1 MKKSKAMIKLGS
13 CALAAGVLSVGA
25 LSIGGAPQ
33 VSAFSSAEHSVVQTA
48 YADSFTWGNLPD
60 GTYEAQW
67 SGNSHFGM
75 AFLNPA
81 TVQVVG
87 NTYTVT
93 IPLNSAGMQFMNY
106 IKVNGADV
114 WKQGDSVSSISF
126 TMSSASN
133 TVSIN
138 ASYSV
143 GGQENKHTVP
153 LTFTISKLISQA
165 DNTTPSNPA
174 GSSNPDNTT
183 TPSEQAAEDE
193 NPDIED
199 ELRVIPELGIKRLAG
214 ETAADT
220 MQAIVQTAFPHTRK
234 TVVLTTNAAYFDAL
248 SANALAGALHA
259 PVLLTDINELPAQTR
274 SELQRMQTKTVY
286 ICGGSLVVS
295 QAVEDELNQMG
306 IKVKRIFGEMAD
318 DTANKIARTLP
329 RISDT
334 CFVTTSWGYADAL
347 SASSYAYAKQAAIFL
362 TNYGDGTLS
371 AATLETIRDK
381 GFKRVIIV
389 GGTSVVS
396 PEVEQTLSAWGIA
409 NVERVAGET
418 SYDTS
423 LQLAQKLLSMGL
435 RANNMGIATGLDY
448 LDALCGAA
456 LCGRYNSVIVLA
468 DDTNSSAVETF
479 MAQNRMAIKSY
490 AIFGGNA
497 AVGEDTERTIIDT
510 LQRQEGKEHST
521 ALLTYPTCDY
531 AFNITCTRE
540 WRSQFA
546 KQLHSMQRDVLF
558 IGKYSCVLLQKVIYG

>member
-546 KQLHSMQRDVLF
+546 AYLHSMQRDVFF
-558 IGKYSCVLLQKVIYG
+558 IGNYSCVLL

>member
-1 MKKSKAMIKLGS
+1 MGHCYVRDRAHVGISKRTYALNFKGGEYMKKSKAMIKLGS

-25 LSIGGAPQ
+25 LSVWGAPQ
-33 VSAFSSAEHSVVQTA
+33 GSAFSSVEHSVVKTA

-60 GTYEAQW
+60 GSYEAQW

-75 AFLNPA
+75 AFHNPA

-126 TMSSASN
+126 TMDASSN
-133 TVSIN
+133 TVSVN
-138 ASYSV
+138 ASYSA

-165 DNTTPSNPA
+165 DTTTPSNPA

-183 TPSEQAAEDE
+183 SPSEQASEDE
-193 NPDIED
+193 NADIED
-199 ELRVIPELGIKRLAG
+199 ELRVIPELGVKRLAG

-329 RISDT
+329 RVSDT

-347 SASSYAYAKQAAIFL
+347 SASSFAYAKQAPIFL
-362 TNYGDGTLS
+362 TNYDDATLS

-456 LCGRYNSVIVLA
+456 LCGRYDSVIVLA

-479 MAQNRMAIKSY
+479 MDQNRMAIKSY

-497 AVGEDTERTIIDT
+497 AVGEDTERTIVDT
-510 LQRQEGKEHST
+510 LQR
-521 ALLTYPTCDY
+521 
-531 AFNITCTRE
+531 
-540 WRSQFA
+540 
-546 KQLHSMQRDVLF
+546 
-558 IGKYSCVLLQKVIYG
+558 

>member
-67 SGNSHFGM
+67 SGNDHFDR

-81 TVQVVG
+81 RVQVVG

-93 IPLNSAGMQFMNY
+93 IPLKSEGMQVMNY

-114 WKQGDSVSSISF
+114 WKQGDSISSISF
-126 TMSSASN
+126 TMSSSSN
-133 TVSIN
+133 TVSVE

-143 GGQENKHTVP
+143 NGQENTPSTVP

-183 TPSEQAAEDE
+183 SPSEQAAEDE

-199 ELRVIPELGIKRLAG
+199 ELRVIPELGVKRLAG

-329 RISDT
+329 RVSDT

-347 SASSYAYAKQAAIFL
+347 SASSFAYAKQAPIFL
-362 TNYGDGTLS
+362 TNYDDGTLS
-371 AATLETIRDK
+371 SATLETIRSK

-456 LCGRYNSVIVLA
+456 LCGRYDSVIVLA

-497 AVGEDTERTIIDT
+497 AVGEDTERTIVDT
-510 LQRQEGKEHST
+510 LQR
-521 ALLTYPTCDY
+521 
-531 AFNITCTRE
+531 
-540 WRSQFA
+540 
-546 KQLHSMQRDVLF
+546 
-558 IGKYSCVLLQKVIYG
+558 

>member
-1 MKKSKAMIKLGS
+1 MHAIETIKGEYMKKSKAMIKLGS
-13 CALAAGVLSVGA
+13 YVLASGVFGVCALSTLGVTPVSVD
-25 LSIGGAPQ
+25 
-33 VSAFSSAEHSVVQTA
+33 SSAEHPFVQSA
-48 YADSFTWGNLPD
+48 YADTFTWGNLPD

-67 SGNSHFGM
+67 SGNTHFGM
-75 AFLNPA
+75 VFGNPA
-81 TVQVVG
+81 SVKVEES
-87 NTYTVT
+87 TYTVT
-93 IPLNSAGMQFMNY
+93 IPLNSSGMQFMNY
-106 IKVNGADV
+106 IQVNGADI

-126 TMSSASN
+126 TMSSSSN
-133 TVSIN
+133 TVQVN

-165 DNTTPSNPA
+165 SQAEHSQAENTPS
-174 GSSNPDNTT
+174 
-183 TPSEQAAEDE
+183 PSGQAAEDE

-199 ELRVIPELGIKRLAG
+199 ELRAIPELGIKRLAG

-259 PVLLTDINELPAQTR
+259 PVLLTDINQLPAQTR

-286 ICGGSLVVS
+286 ICGGSLMVS

-306 IKVKRIFGEMAD
+306 ITVKRIFGEMAD

-329 RISDT
+329 RVSDT
-334 CFVTTSWGYADAL
+334 CFITTSWGYADAL
-347 SASSYAYAKQAAIFL
+347 SASSFAYAKRAPIFL
-362 TNYGDGTLS
+362 TKYDDGTLS
-371 AATLETIRDK
+371 SSTLETIKAK

-396 PEVEQTLSAWGIA
+396 PDVEQTLNAGGVS

-456 LCGRYNSVIVLA
+456 LCGRYDSVIVLA

-479 MAQNRMAIKSY
+479 MDQNRMAIKSY

-497 AVGEDTERTIIDT
+497 AVGEDTERTIVDT
-510 LQRQEGKEHST
+510 LQR
-521 ALLTYPTCDY
+521 
-531 AFNITCTRE
+531 
-540 WRSQFA
+540 
-546 KQLHSMQRDVLF
+546 
-558 IGKYSCVLLQKVIYG
+558 

>member
-1 MKKSKAMIKLGS
+1 MFDASILLLLSTVAVLPVENMLVGMSSVKRVHCYVRDRAHVGISKCAYALNFKGGEYMKKSKAMIKLGS

-67 SGNSHFGM
+67 SGNDKFGY

-93 IPLNSAGMQFMNY
+93 IPLTSAGMQVMNY
-106 IKVNGADV
+106 IKVNGAEV

-138 ASYSV
+138 ASYSA

-183 TPSEQAAEDE
+183 SPSEQAAEDE

-347 SASSYAYAKQAAIFL
+347 SASSFAYAKQAPIFL
-362 TNYGDGTLS
+362 TNYDDGTLS
-371 AATLETIRDK
+371 SATLETIRSK

-456 LCGRYNSVIVLA
+456 LCGRYDSVIVLV

-497 AVGEDTERTIIDT
+497 AVGEDTERTIVDT
-510 LQRQEGKEHST
+510 LQR
-521 ALLTYPTCDY
+521 
-531 AFNITCTRE
+531 
-540 WRSQFA
+540 
-546 KQLHSMQRDVLF
+546 
-558 IGKYSCVLLQKVIYG
+558 

>member
-1 MKKSKAMIKLGS
+1 MFDASILLLLSTVAVLPVENMLVGMSSVKWVHCYVRDRVHVGISKCAYALNFKKKGGEYMKKSKAMIKLGS

-67 SGNSHFGM
+67 SGNDHFDR

-81 TVQVVG
+81 RVQVVG

-93 IPLNSAGMQFMNY
+93 IPLKSEGMQVMNY

-114 WKQGDSVSSISF
+114 WKQGDSISSISF
-126 TMSSASN
+126 TMSSSSN
-133 TVSIN
+133 TVSVK

-143 GGQENKHTVP
+143 NGQENTPSTVP

-183 TPSEQAAEDE
+183 SPSEQAAEDE

-199 ELRVIPELGIKRLAG
+199 ELRVIPELGVKRLAG

-329 RISDT
+329 RVSDT

-347 SASSYAYAKQAAIFL
+347 SASSFAYAKQAPIFL
-362 TNYGDGTLS
+362 TNYDDGTLS
-371 AATLETIRDK
+371 SATLETIRSK

-423 LQLAQKLLSMGL
+423 LQLAQKLVSMGL

-456 LCGRYNSVIVLA
+456 LCGRYDSVIVLA

-497 AVGEDTERTIIDT
+497 AVGEDTERTIVNT
-510 LQRQEGKEHST
+510 LQR
-521 ALLTYPTCDY
+521 
-531 AFNITCTRE
+531 
-540 WRSQFA
+540 
-546 KQLHSMQRDVLF
+546 
-558 IGKYSCVLLQKVIYG
+558 

>member
-1 MKKSKAMIKLGS
+1 MFDASILLLLSTVAVLPVENMLVGMSSVKWVHCYVRDRAHVGISKHPYALNFKGGEFMKKSKAMINLGS

-33 VSAFSSAEHSVVQTA
+33 VLAFSSAEHSVVETA
-48 YADSFTWGNLPD
+48 YADSLSWGNLPD

-138 ASYSV
+138 ASYSA

-456 LCGRYNSVIVLA
+456 LCGRYDSVIVLA

-479 MAQNRMAIKSY
+479 MDQNRMAIKSY

-497 AVGEDTERTIIDT
+497 AVGEDTERTIVDT
-510 LQRQEGKEHST
+510 LQR
-521 ALLTYPTCDY
+521 
-531 AFNITCTRE
+531 
-540 WRSQFA
+540 
-546 KQLHSMQRDVLF
+546 
-558 IGKYSCVLLQKVIYG
+558 

>member
-114 WKQGDSVSSISF
+114 WKQGDSISSISF
-126 TMSSASN
+126 TMSSSSN
-133 TVSIN
+133 TVSVK

-143 GGQENKHTVP
+143 NGQENTPSTVP

-183 TPSEQAAEDE
+183 SPSEQAAEDE
-193 NPDIED
+193 NSDIED

-347 SASSYAYAKQAAIFL
+347 SASSFAYAKQAPIFL
-362 TNYGDGTLS
+362 TNYDDGTLS
-371 AATLETIRDK
+371 SATLETIRSK

-456 LCGRYNSVIVLA
+456 LCGRYDSVIVLA

-479 MAQNRMAIKSY
+479 MDQNRMAIKSY

-497 AVGEDTERTIIDT
+497 AVGEDTERTIVDT
-510 LQRQEGKEHST
+510 LQR
-521 ALLTYPTCDY
+521 
-531 AFNITCTRE
+531 
-540 WRSQFA
+540 
-546 KQLHSMQRDVLF
+546 
-558 IGKYSCVLLQKVIYG
+558 

>member
-1 MKKSKAMIKLGS
+1 MFDASILLLLSTVAVLPVENMLVGMSSVKWVHCYVRDRVHVGISKCAYALNFKKRGGEYMKKSKAMIKLGS

-67 SGNSHFGM
+67 SGNDYFDR

-81 TVQVVG
+81 RVQVVG

-93 IPLNSAGMQFMNY
+93 IPLKSEGMQVMNY

-114 WKQGDSVSSISF
+114 WKQGDSISSISF
-126 TMSSASN
+126 TMSSSSN
-133 TVSIN
+133 TVSVK

-143 GGQENKHTVP
+143 NGQENTPSTVP

-183 TPSEQAAEDE
+183 SPSEQAAEDE

-199 ELRVIPELGIKRLAG
+199 ELRVIPELGVKRLAG

-329 RISDT
+329 RVSDT

-347 SASSYAYAKQAAIFL
+347 SASSFAYAKQAPIFL
-362 TNYGDGTLS
+362 TNYDDGTLS
-371 AATLETIRDK
+371 SATLETIRSK

-423 LQLAQKLLSMGL
+423 LQLAQKLVSMGL

-456 LCGRYNSVIVLA
+456 LCGRYDSVIVLA

-497 AVGEDTERTIIDT
+497 AVGEDTERTIVDT
-510 LQRQEGKEHST
+510 LQR
-521 ALLTYPTCDY
+521 
-531 AFNITCTRE
+531 
-540 WRSQFA
+540 
-546 KQLHSMQRDVLF
+546 
-558 IGKYSCVLLQKVIYG
+558 

>member
-25 LSIGGAPQ
+25 LSIGDAPQ
-33 VSAFSSAEHSVVQTA
+33 VLAFSSAEHSVVQTA

-67 SGNSHFGM
+67 SGGDYNHYFGIV
-75 AFLNPA
+75 FLNPA

-93 IPLNSAGMQFMNY
+93 IPLKSAGMQVMNY
-106 IKVNGADV
+106 IKVNGAEV
-114 WKQGDSVSSISF
+114 WKQGDSISSISF
-126 TMSSASN
+126 IMSSSSN
-133 TVSIN
+133 TVSVK
-138 ASYSV
+138 ASYSA
-143 GGQENKHTVP
+143 GEQENTPRTVP

-183 TPSEQAAEDE
+183 SPSEQAAEDE

-347 SASSYAYAKQAAIFL
+347 SASSFAYAKQAPIFL
-362 TNYGDGTLS
+362 TNYDDGTLS
-371 AATLETIRDK
+371 SATLETIRSK

-409 NVERVAGET
+409 NIERVAGET

-456 LCGRYNSVIVLA
+456 LCGRYDSVIVLA

-497 AVGEDTERTIIDT
+497 AVGEDTERTIVDT
-510 LQRQEGKEHST
+510 LQRQWCKE
-521 ALLTYPTCDY
+521 
-531 AFNITCTRE
+531 
-540 WRSQFA
+540 RSA
-546 KQLHSMQRDVLF
+546 VL
-558 IGKYSCVLLQKVIYG
+558 

>member
-1 MKKSKAMIKLGS
+1 MFDASILLLLSTVAVLPVENMLVGMSSVKWVHCYVRDRAHVGISKHPYALNFKGGEFMKKSKAMIKLGS

-33 VSAFSSAEHSVVQTA
+33 VLAFSSAEHSVVETA
-48 YADSFTWGNLPD
+48 YADSLSWGNLPD

-510 LQRQEGKEHST
+510 LQR
-521 ALLTYPTCDY
+521 
-531 AFNITCTRE
+531 
-540 WRSQFA
+540 
-546 KQLHSMQRDVLF
+546 
-558 IGKYSCVLLQKVIYG
+558 

>member
-1 MKKSKAMIKLGS
+1 M
-13 CALAAGVLSVGA
+13 
-25 LSIGGAPQ
+25 
-33 VSAFSSAEHSVVQTA
+33 
-48 YADSFTWGNLPD
+48 
-60 GTYEAQW
+60 
-67 SGNSHFGM
+67 
-75 AFLNPA
+75 
-81 TVQVVG
+81 
-87 NTYTVT
+87 
-93 IPLNSAGMQFMNY
+93 
-106 IKVNGADV
+106 
-114 WKQGDSVSSISF
+114 
-126 TMSSASN
+126 
-133 TVSIN
+133 
-138 ASYSV
+138 
-143 GGQENKHTVP
+143 
-153 LTFTISKLISQA
+153 
-165 DNTTPSNPA
+165 
-174 GSSNPDNTT
+174 
-183 TPSEQAAEDE
+183 
-193 NPDIED
+193 
-199 ELRVIPELGIKRLAG
+199 RVIPELGIKRLAG

-259 PVLLTDINELPAQTR
+259 PVLLTDINELPVQTR

-306 IKVKRIFGEMAD
+306 IKVKRIFGEKAD

-347 SASSYAYAKQAAIFL
+347 SASSYAYAKQAPIFL
-362 TNYGDGTLS
+362 TNYDDGTLS
-371 AATLETIRDK
+371 SATLETIRSK

-396 PEVEQTLSAWGIA
+396 PEVEQTLSAWSIA

-456 LCGRYNSVIVLA
+456 LCGRYDSVIVLA

-497 AVGEDTERTIIDT
+497 AVGEDTERTIVDT
-510 LQRQEGKEHST
+510 LQR
-521 ALLTYPTCDY
+521 
-531 AFNITCTRE
+531 
-540 WRSQFA
+540 
-546 KQLHSMQRDVLF
+546 
-558 IGKYSCVLLQKVIYG
+558 

>member
-1 MKKSKAMIKLGS
+1 MFDASILLLLSTVAVLPVENMLVGMSSVKWVHCYVRDRVHVGISKCAYALNFKKGGEYMKKSKAMIKLGS

-67 SGNSHFGM
+67 SGNDHFDR

-81 TVQVVG
+81 RVQVVG

-93 IPLNSAGMQFMNY
+93 IPLKSEGMQVMNY

-114 WKQGDSVSSISF
+114 WKQGDSISSISF
-126 TMSSASN
+126 TMSSSSN
-133 TVSIN
+133 TVSVK

-143 GGQENKHTVP
+143 NGQENTPSTVP

-183 TPSEQAAEDE
+183 SPSEQAAEDE

-347 SASSYAYAKQAAIFL
+347 SASSFAYAKQAPIFL
-362 TNYGDGTLS
+362 TNYDDGTLS
-371 AATLETIRDK
+371 SATLETIRSK

-456 LCGRYNSVIVLA
+456 LCGRYDSVIVLA

-497 AVGEDTERTIIDT
+497 AVGEDTERTIVDT
-510 LQRQEGKEHST
+510 LQR
-521 ALLTYPTCDY
+521 
-531 AFNITCTRE
+531 
-540 WRSQFA
+540 
-546 KQLHSMQRDVLF
+546 
-558 IGKYSCVLLQKVIYG
+558 

>member
-1 MKKSKAMIKLGS
+1 MHTIETIKGDYMKKSKAMIKLGS
-13 CALAAGVLSVGA
+13 YALASGVLGVCALSA
-25 LSIGGAPQ
+25 LGAPP
-33 VSAFSSAEHSVVQTA
+33 VSVVSSAEHPFVQNA
-48 YADSFTWGNLPD
+48 YADTFTWGNLPD

-67 SGNSHFGM
+67 SGNTHFGM
-75 AFLNPA
+75 VFLNPA
-81 TVQVVG
+81 RVQVAG

-93 IPLNSAGMQFMNY
+93 IPLNSSGLQFMNY
-106 IKVNGADV
+106 IKVNGSDV

-126 TMSSASN
+126 TMSSSSN
-133 TVSIN
+133 TAQVN

-165 DNTTPSNPA
+165 ENTPS
-174 GSSNPDNTT
+174 
-183 TPSEQAAEDE
+183 PSEQAAEDK

-259 PVLLTDINELPAQTR
+259 PVLLTDINQLPAQTR

-286 ICGGSLVVS
+286 ICGGSLMVS

-306 IKVKRIFGEMAD
+306 ITVKRIFGEMAD

-329 RISDT
+329 RVSDT
-334 CFVTTSWGYADAL
+334 CFITTSWGYADAL
-347 SASSYAYAKQAAIFL
+347 SASSFAYAKRAPIFL
-362 TNYGDGTLS
+362 TKYDDGTLS
-371 AATLETIRDK
+371 SSTLETIKAK

-456 LCGRYNSVIVLA
+456 LCGRYDSVIVLA

-479 MAQNRMAIKSY
+479 MDQNRMAIKSY

-497 AVGEDTERTIIDT
+497 AVGEDTERTIVDT
-510 LQRQEGKEHST
+510 LQR
-521 ALLTYPTCDY
+521 
-531 AFNITCTRE
+531 
-540 WRSQFA
+540 
-546 KQLHSMQRDVLF
+546 
-558 IGKYSCVLLQKVIYG
+558 

>member
-1 MKKSKAMIKLGS
+1 MFDASILLLLSTVAVLPVENMLVGMSSVKWVHCYVRDRVHVGISKCAYALNFKKRGGEYMKKSKAMIKLGS

-67 SGNSHFGM
+67 SGNDHFDR

-81 TVQVVG
+81 RVQVVG

-93 IPLNSAGMQFMNY
+93 IPLKSEGMQVMNY

-114 WKQGDSVSSISF
+114 WKQGDSISSISF
-126 TMSSASN
+126 TMSSSSN
-133 TVSIN
+133 TVSVK

-143 GGQENKHTVP
+143 NGQENTPSTVP

-183 TPSEQAAEDE
+183 SPSEQAAEDE

-199 ELRVIPELGIKRLAG
+199 ELRVIPELGVKRLAG

-329 RISDT
+329 RVSDT

-347 SASSYAYAKQAAIFL
+347 SASSFAYAKQAPIFL
-362 TNYGDGTLS
+362 TNYDDGTLS
-371 AATLETIRDK
+371 SATLETIRSK

-423 LQLAQKLLSMGL
+423 LQLAQKLVSMGL

-456 LCGRYNSVIVLA
+456 LCGRYDSVIVLA

-497 AVGEDTERTIIDT
+497 AVGEDTERTIVDT
-510 LQRQEGKEHST
+510 LQR
-521 ALLTYPTCDY
+521 
-531 AFNITCTRE
+531 
-540 WRSQFA
+540 
-546 KQLHSMQRDVLF
+546 
-558 IGKYSCVLLQKVIYG
+558 

>member
-1 MKKSKAMIKLGS
+1 MFDASILLLLSTVAVLPVENMLVGMSSVKWVHCYVRDRAHVGISKHPYALNFKGGEFMKKSKAMIKLGS

-33 VSAFSSAEHSVVQTA
+33 VLAFSSAEHSVVETA
-48 YADSFTWGNLPD
+48 YADSLSWGNLPD

-67 SGNSHFGM
+67 SGNKHFGM
-75 AFLNPA
+75 TFLNPA
-81 TVQVVG
+81 RVQVEG
-87 NTYTVT
+87 STYTIT
-93 IPLNSAGMQFMNY
+93 IPLNSAGMQVMNY
-106 IKVNGADV
+106 IKVNGAEV

-138 ASYSV
+138 ASYSA

-347 SASSYAYAKQAAIFL
+347 SASSFAYAKQAPIFL
-362 TNYGDGTLS
+362 TNYDDGTLS
-371 AATLETIRDK
+371 SATLETIRSK

-490 AIFGGNA
+490 TIFGGNA

-510 LQRQEGKEHST
+510 LQR
-521 ALLTYPTCDY
+521 
-531 AFNITCTRE
+531 
-540 WRSQFA
+540 
-546 KQLHSMQRDVLF
+546 
-558 IGKYSCVLLQKVIYG
+558 

>member
-13 CALAAGVLSVGA
+13 SALAAGVLSVGA

>member
-1 MKKSKAMIKLGS
+1 MHAIETIKGEYMKKSKAMIKLGS
-13 CALAAGVLSVGA
+13 YVLASGVFGVCALSTLGVTPVSVD
-25 LSIGGAPQ
+25 
-33 VSAFSSAEHSVVQTA
+33 SSAEHPFVQSA
-48 YADSFTWGNLPD
+48 YADTFTWGNLPD

-67 SGNSHFGM
+67 SGNTHFGM
-75 AFLNPA
+75 VFLNPA
-81 TVQVVG
+81 RVQVAG

-93 IPLNSAGMQFMNY
+93 IPLNSSGLQFMNY
-106 IKVNGADV
+106 IKVNGSDV

-126 TMSSASN
+126 TMSSSSN
-133 TVSIN
+133 TAQVN

-165 DNTTPSNPA
+165 ENTPSPSGQPA
-174 GSSNPDNTT
+174 EDEQPEN
-183 TPSEQAAEDE
+183 TPSPSGQAAEDE

-199 ELRVIPELGIKRLAG
+199 ELRAIPELGIKRLAG

-347 SASSYAYAKQAAIFL
+347 SASSFAYAKQAPIFL
-362 TNYGDGTLS
+362 TNYDDGTLS
-371 AATLETIRDK
+371 SATLETIRSK

-456 LCGRYNSVIVLA
+456 LCGRYDSVIVLA
-468 DDTNSSAVETF
+468 DDTNTSAVQTF
-479 MAQNRMAIKSY
+479 MDQNRMAIKSY

-497 AVGEDTERTIIDT
+497 AVGEDTERTIVDT
-510 LQRQEGKEHST
+510 LQR
-521 ALLTYPTCDY
+521 
-531 AFNITCTRE
+531 
-540 WRSQFA
+540 
-546 KQLHSMQRDVLF
+546 
-558 IGKYSCVLLQKVIYG
+558 

>member
-1 MKKSKAMIKLGS
+1 MFDASILLLLSTVAVLPVENMLVGMSSVKWVHCYVRDRAHVGISKHPYALNFKGGEFMKKSKAMINLGS

-33 VSAFSSAEHSVVQTA
+33 VLAFSSAEHSVVETA
-48 YADSFTWGNLPD
+48 YADSLSWGNLPD

-106 IKVNGADV
+106 IKVNGAEV

-138 ASYSV
+138 ASYSA

-423 LQLAQKLLSMGL
+423 LHLAQKLLSMGL

-456 LCGRYNSVIVLA
+456 LCGRYDSVIVLA

-479 MAQNRMAIKSY
+479 MDQNRMAIKSY

-497 AVGEDTERTIIDT
+497 AVGEDTERTIVDT
-510 LQRQEGKEHST
+510 LQR
-521 ALLTYPTCDY
+521 
-531 AFNITCTRE
+531 
-540 WRSQFA
+540 
-546 KQLHSMQRDVLF
+546 
-558 IGKYSCVLLQKVIYG
+558 

>member
-1 MKKSKAMIKLGS
+1 MFDASILLLLSTVAVLPVENMLVGMSSVKWVHCYVRDRVHVGISKCAYALNFKKGGEYMKKSKAMIKLGS

-67 SGNSHFGM
+67 SGNDHFDR

-81 TVQVVG
+81 RVQVVG

-93 IPLNSAGMQFMNY
+93 IPLKSEGMQVMNY

-114 WKQGDSVSSISF
+114 WKQGDSISSISF
-126 TMSSASN
+126 TMSSSSN
-133 TVSIN
+133 TVSVK

-143 GGQENKHTVP
+143 NGQENTPSTVP

-183 TPSEQAAEDE
+183 SPSEQAAEDE

-199 ELRVIPELGIKRLAG
+199 ELRVIPELGVKRLAG

-329 RISDT
+329 RVSDT

-347 SASSYAYAKQAAIFL
+347 SASSFAYAKQAPIFL
-362 TNYGDGTLS
+362 TNYDDGTLS
-371 AATLETIRDK
+371 SATLETIRSK

-423 LQLAQKLLSMGL
+423 LQLAQKLVSMGL

-456 LCGRYNSVIVLA
+456 LCGRYDSVIVLA

-497 AVGEDTERTIIDT
+497 AVGEDTERTIVDT
-510 LQRQEGKEHST
+510 LQR
-521 ALLTYPTCDY
+521 
-531 AFNITCTRE
+531 
-540 WRSQFA
+540 
-546 KQLHSMQRDVLF
+546 
-558 IGKYSCVLLQKVIYG
+558 

>member
-13 CALAAGVLSVGA
+13 YVLASGVFGVCALSTLGATPVSVD
-25 LSIGGAPQ
+25 
-33 VSAFSSAEHSVVQTA
+33 SSAEHPFVQNA
-48 YADSFTWGNLPD
+48 YADTFTWGNLPD

-67 SGNSHFGM
+67 SGNTHFGM
-75 AFLNPA
+75 VFLNPA
-81 TVQVVG
+81 RVQVAG

-93 IPLNSAGMQFMNY
+93 IPLNSSGLQFMNY
-106 IKVNGADV
+106 IKVNGSDV

-126 TMSSASN
+126 TMSSSSN
-133 TVSIN
+133 TAQVN

-165 DNTTPSNPA
+165 ENTPSPSGQPA
-174 GSSNPDNTT
+174 EDEQPENTPS
-183 TPSEQAAEDE
+183 PSEQAAEDK

-259 PVLLTDINELPAQTR
+259 PVLLTDINQLPAQTR

-286 ICGGSLVVS
+286 ICGGSLMVS

-306 IKVKRIFGEMAD
+306 ITVKRIFGEMAD

-329 RISDT
+329 RVSDT
-334 CFVTTSWGYADAL
+334 CFITTSWGYADAL
-347 SASSYAYAKQAAIFL
+347 SASSFAYAKRAPIFL
-362 TNYGDGTLS
+362 TKYDDGTLS
-371 AATLETIRDK
+371 SSTLETIKAK

-456 LCGRYNSVIVLA
+456 LCGRYDSVIVLA

-479 MAQNRMAIKSY
+479 MDQNRMAIKSY

-497 AVGEDTERTIIDT
+497 AVGEDTERTIVDT
-510 LQRQEGKEHST
+510 LQR
-521 ALLTYPTCDY
+521 
-531 AFNITCTRE
+531 
-540 WRSQFA
+540 
-546 KQLHSMQRDVLF
+546 
-558 IGKYSCVLLQKVIYG
+558 

>member
-183 TPSEQAAEDE
+183 SPSEQAAEDE
-193 NPDIED
+193 NSDIED

>member
-1 MKKSKAMIKLGS
+1 MFDASILLLLSTVAVLPVENMLVGMSSVKWVHCYVRDRVHVGISKCAYALNFKKGGEYMKKSKAMIKLGS

-67 SGNSHFGM
+67 SGNDHFDR

-81 TVQVVG
+81 RVQVVG

-93 IPLNSAGMQFMNY
+93 IPLKSEGMQVMNY

-114 WKQGDSVSSISF
+114 WKQGDSISSISF
-126 TMSSASN
+126 TMSSSSN
-133 TVSIN
+133 TVSVK

-143 GGQENKHTVP
+143 NGQENTPSTVP

-183 TPSEQAAEDE
+183 SPSEQAAEDE
-193 NPDIED
+193 NSDIED

-347 SASSYAYAKQAAIFL
+347 SASSFAYAKQAPIFL
-362 TNYGDGTLS
+362 TNYDDGTLS
-371 AATLETIRDK
+371 SATLETIRSK

-456 LCGRYNSVIVLA
+456 LCGRYDSVIVLA

-479 MAQNRMAIKSY
+479 MDQNRMAIKSY

-497 AVGEDTERTIIDT
+497 AVGEDTERTIVDT
-510 LQRQEGKEHST
+510 LQR
-521 ALLTYPTCDY
+521 
-531 AFNITCTRE
+531 
-540 WRSQFA
+540 
-546 KQLHSMQRDVLF
+546 
-558 IGKYSCVLLQKVIYG
+558 

>member
-106 IKVNGADV
+106 IKVNGAEV

-138 ASYSV
+138 ASYSA

-183 TPSEQAAEDE
+183 SPSEQAAEDE

>member
-33 VSAFSSAEHSVVQTA
+33 VLAFSSAEHSVVETA
-48 YADSFTWGNLPD
+48 YADSLSWGNLPD

-558 IGKYSCVLLQKVIYG
+558 IGNYSCVLLQKVIYG

>member
-193 NPDIED
+193 NLDIED

-259 PVLLTDINELPAQTR
+259 PVLLTDINELPVQTR

-306 IKVKRIFGEMAD
+306 IKVKRIFGEKAD

-347 SASSYAYAKQAAIFL
+347 SASSYAYAKQAPIFL
-362 TNYGDGTLS
+362 TNYDDGTLS
-371 AATLETIRDK
+371 SATLETIRSK

-396 PEVEQTLSAWGIA
+396 PEVEQTLSAWSIA

-456 LCGRYNSVIVLA
+456 LCGRYDSVIVLA

-497 AVGEDTERTIIDT
+497 AVGEDTERTIVDT

>member
-33 VSAFSSAEHSVVQTA
+33 VLAFSSAEHSVVETA
-48 YADSFTWGNLPD
+48 YADSLSWGNLPD

-531 AFNITCTRE
+531 AFNITCTLE

-558 IGKYSCVLLQKVIYG
+558 IGNYSCVLLQKVIYG

>member
-1 MKKSKAMIKLGS
+1 MKKSKAMVKLGS

-33 VSAFSSAEHSVVQTA
+33 VSAFSSAEHSIVQTA

-67 SGNSHFGM
+67 SGGDYNLYFGIV
-75 AFLNPA
+75 FLNPA

-183 TPSEQAAEDE
+183 SPSEQAAEDE
-193 NPDIED
+193 NSDIED

-347 SASSYAYAKQAAIFL
+347 SASSFAYAKQAPIFL
-362 TNYGDGTLS
+362 TNYDDGTLS
-371 AATLETIRDK
+371 SATLETIRSK

-456 LCGRYNSVIVLA
+456 LCGRYDSVIVLA

-479 MAQNRMAIKSY
+479 MDQNRMAIKSY

-497 AVGEDTERTIIDT
+497 AVGEDTERTIVDT
-510 LQRQEGKEHST
+510 LQR
-521 ALLTYPTCDY
+521 
-531 AFNITCTRE
+531 
-540 WRSQFA
+540 
-546 KQLHSMQRDVLF
+546 
-558 IGKYSCVLLQKVIYG
+558 

>member
-13 CALAAGVLSVGA
+13 SALAAGVLSVGA
-25 LSIGGAPQ
+25 LSIGGASQ